1 MLYTEFVLDASK
13 EFQTL
18 SEEELRERYVV
29 LLLSIY

>member
-18 SEEELRERYVV
+18 SEEELRERYAV
-29 LLLSIY
+29 